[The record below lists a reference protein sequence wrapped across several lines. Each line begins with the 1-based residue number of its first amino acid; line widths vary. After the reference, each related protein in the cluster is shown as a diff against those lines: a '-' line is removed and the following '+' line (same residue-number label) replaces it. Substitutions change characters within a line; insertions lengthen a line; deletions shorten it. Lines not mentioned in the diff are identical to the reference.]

1 MQACRVARK
10 EDSSVLPLGCRG
22 KVMFL
27 AALLSG
33 LCGCMGPMGIAKTRT
48 NYNEAIRRTND
59 EELLLNL
66 VRLRFGDSPN
76 FLTITGVNAQFEM
89 DAATGFRAGPE
100 RGGLDAWGSGNL
112 GYADRPT
119 VTMSPQ
125 RSSTFVKA
133 LMTHISLDT
142 LLLLSTTISDAEV
155 LDRLFIRDVNG
166 LENTP
171 GEPGFEEFLHFA
183 SLLRILQQQRTA
195 VLELEPR
202 QLDVPD
208 APPFESLSA
217 LEMVKIK
224 EAGYGVRS
232 LGEKKGYVLTKT
244 THVRG
249 LRILPEAI
257 ASPEILELARVLR
270 LRPGLPF
277 YELEDAPQGQLRPS
291 ALEEQRTRITMTTR
305 SVLEVM
311 FLLSEAVPLPNG
323 SCDQNHMLGDL
334 FRIHVSKDKPKDAA
348 AVAVCHDGCWYFIA
362 CDDITSKSTLR
373 LFSQVFRLER
383 IGDPE
388 NAPLLSLPVG
398 R

>member
-1 MQACRVARK
+1 MR
-10 EDSSVLPLGCRG
+10 SVGRIDKPL
-22 KVMFL
+22 VVV
-27 AALLSG
+27 ALLGALLPG
-33 LCGCMGPMGIAKTRT
+33 LAGCMGPMGITKTRT

-66 VRLRFGDSPN
+66 VRLRFGDSPS
-76 FLTITGVNAQFEM
+76 FLTITGVNAQFDM
-89 DAATGFRAGPE
+89 DASTGFRAGPE
-100 RGGLDAWGSGNL
+100 RGALDAWGAGNL
-112 GYADRPT
+112 GYFDRPT
-119 VTMSPQ
+119 ITMSPQ

-133 LMTHISLDT
+133 LMTHISLET
-142 LLLLSTTISDAEV
+142 LLLLSTTVSDAEV
-155 LDRLFIRDVNG
+155 LDRLFIRAVNG

-171 GEPGFEEFLHFA
+171 GSPGFEDFLRFA
-183 SLLRILQQQRTA
+183 SLLDVLQKQRTG
-195 VLELEPR
+195 VLELEPQQR
-202 QLDVPD
+202 DVPD
-208 APPFESLSA
+208 APPFESLSGVD
-217 LEMVKIK
+217 LVKIK

-257 ASPEILELARVLR
+257 ASPEVLEMARLLR

-311 FLLSEAVPLPNG
+311 YVLSQAVPLPDG
-323 SCDQNHMLGDL
+323 SCDQDHVLGDL
-334 FRIHVSKDKPKDAA
+334 FRISVSKDKPKSA
-348 AVAVCHDGCWYFIA
+348 AVAVCHCDCWYFIDA
-362 CDDITSKSTLR
+362 DDLTTKSTLR

-388 NAPLLSLPVG
+388 NGPLLSLPVG